1 MKIRGRKKESLSLP
15 RLPWLSVWAEVEH
28 TIRMCRLGLIDPGCA
43 GEHVHLHH
51 SRQDCYLGCNASL
64 KILPLSNN
72 GHINPCSNLIVI
84 LEQSSS
90 LRVSLLNLIVFI
102 SEMGVVLP
110 AV

>member
-1 MKIRGRKKESLSLP
+1 MKIRGREKESLSLP

-28 TIRMCRLGLIDPGCA
+28 TIRMCRLGHIDPGCA

-72 GHINPCSNLIVI
+72 GAHKPMFKFNSRLRTIK
-84 LEQSSS
+84 QSEG
-90 LRVSLLNLIVFI
+90 VT
-102 SEMGVVLP
+102 SEP
-110 AV
+110 YRFHQ